1 MEELKELTLEFDR
14 KGYLDKHESFFL
26 EYQEPCSLKVS
37 SESATFCATSTL
49 NHLKVLTGKMFKSY
63 NFNDESTIDGE
74 ARDYITNGGCNVKI
88 KKNDGHAMPK
98 NAGDTS
104 IVAPPCF

>member
-26 EYQEPCSLKVS
+26 EYQEPCSLKV
-37 SESATFCATSTL
+37 
-49 NHLKVLTGKMFKSY
+49 
-63 NFNDESTIDGE
+63 
-74 ARDYITNGGCNVKI
+74 KI

>member
-49 NHLKVLTGKMFKSY
+49 NHLKVLTGKMFKRLVVDAFVY
-63 NFNDESTIDGE
+63 HKHCKF
-74 ARDYITNGGCNVKI
+74 R
-88 KKNDGHAMPK
+88 
-98 NAGDTS
+98 
-104 IVAPPCF
+104 VAPMAPTL